1 MPDDRRPTKDAV
13 VSGAARVLAALRYL
27 GEAPNGASLQEV
39 TAALD
44 SPKTSVHRALGQ
56 LVAAGFVS
64 QDEDSRYRYSYD
76 LLRLVYRCYDQMD
89 EVGRVRPVLSLLA
102 ERFGE
107 ATHYARLDGPEVVY
121 VAKTQSPGAG
131 LQITS
136 VIGGRNP
143 AHCTG
148 LGRALLSCALP
159 DEAAVVEYIA
169 RYGPLERRTE
179 HTLVDARALAR
190 DLAATRKRGY
200 ALDREESEAG
210 INCLAIP
217 VFLLPSPVPSGA
229 ISVTAL
235 ARRTP
240 LRMLEDAAAE
250 IRAIITRELGDVLE

>member
-1 MPDDRRPTKDAV
+1 MPDDRRATKDAAL
-13 VSGAARVLAALRYL
+13 SGAARVLATLRYL
-27 GEAPNGASLQEV
+27 GETPNGASLQQI

-56 LVAAGFVS
+56 LVAAGLVS

-76 LLRLVYRCYDQMD
+76 LLRLVYRCYEQID

-102 ERFGE
+102 GRFGE
-107 ATHYARLDGPEVVY
+107 ATHYARLDGSEVVY

-148 LGRALLSCALP
+148 LGRALLSCALA
-159 DEAAVVEYIA
+159 DEAAVEEYVT
-169 RYGPLERRTE
+169 RYGPLERRTDN
-179 HTLVDARALAR
+179 TLVDAKALAR
-190 DLAATRKRGY
+190 DLAVTRRRGY

-217 VFLLPSPVPSGA
+217 VFLHPSPVPSGA

-240 LRMLEDAAAE
+240 LRVLEDAVGE